1 MNVEQAN
8 EIIKQDKAA
17 REEQRRAEE
26 AAKAK
31 LHYRVYWVNPITS
44 LLHQLPF
51 VDICEEDEGADVR
64 LYLFF
69 DHDCPL
75 EEASNAVKA
84 ANAGK
89 MGVCV
94 KSRWTTYLVERLS

>member
-8 EIIKQDKAA
+8 KIIEQDKDA
-17 REEQRRAEE
+17 REEQRRAKE
-26 AAKAK
+26 AAR

-51 VDICEEDEGADVR
+51 VDIYDETNGADVR
-64 LYLFF
+64 LHLLFSC
-69 DHDCPL
+69 DCSL
-75 EEASNAVKA
+75 EEARNAVA
-84 ANAGK
+84 TADTGK

-94 KSRWTTYLVERLS
+94 KSRWTTYLVERLK

>member
-8 EIIKQDKAA
+8 KIIEQDKAA

-26 AAKAK
+26 AAR

-51 VDICEEDEGADVR
+51 VDIYDEENGADVR
-64 LYLFF
+64 LHLLISCICSF
-69 DHDCPL
+69 
-75 EEASNAVKA
+75 EEARKEVATA
-84 ANAGK
+84 DTGK

-94 KSRWTTYLVERLS
+94 KSRWTTYLVERLK